1 MNNETTEQGV
11 VLHSLKYSESQLII
25 HILTRT
31 GGRRSFITK
40 VGGRGSGRNLFQPLY
55 LIDFVPLRSRGE
67 MGKLSQVSASIPL
80 YNIPYEIAKSSI
92 TLFIAEVLYRL
103 IKEENADERLFD
115 FVQSSVIA
123 LDLAE
128 GSVANFHLHFMVR
141 LLHYLGFAPQGRYV
155 AGSWFDIKSGTY
167 EVVEPQHSLKFSQ
180 FDTHLLNR
188 LVNCPVSQITEIE
201 LNRSQRSDFLE
212 QMVTL
217 YGFHTE
223 SVYSVNSISIFREIF

>member
-1 MNNETTEQGV
+1 MNNQTEQGV
-11 VLHSLKYSESQLII
+11 VLHSLKYSENQLVI
-25 HILTRT
+25 HILTRL

-40 VGGRGSGRNLFQPLY
+40 VSGRGNGRNLFQPLY
-55 LIDFVPLRSRGE
+55 LIDFIPVKSRGE
-67 MGKLSQVSASIPL
+67 IGKLSQVTASIPL
-80 YNIPYEIAKSSI
+80 YNIPYDIAKSSI
-92 TLFIAEVLYRL
+92 TLFIAEILYRL

-141 LLHYLGFAPQGRYV
+141 LSHYLGFAPQGRYV
-155 AGSWFDIKSGTY
+155 NGNWFDIKSGAY
-167 EVVEPQHSLKFSQ
+167 ETIEPKHDLKLDQ
-180 FDTHLLNR
+180 FYTNLLNR
-188 LVNCPVSQITEIE
+188 LWNCSVSDIASIE
-201 LNRSQRSDFLE
+201 LNRGQRTDFLE

-217 YGFHTE
+217 YGYHTE